1 MADKLAKSL
10 SNKERLEDL
19 HKEFTKIHE
28 EIISHII
35 PLKAL
40 EQKRE
45 KIKQEMSEL
54 KEFGDDYDSVNGLS
68 DDDFE
73 FPNQEPYTDGIAKDE
88 QKTKSTKTVKKVK
101 EEVDKPSKSKKK
113 ITKEEIIEEV
123 NEIEEVIEK
132 PSKSKKAKE
141 EIVEEEVIKKPSNS
155 KKKAVKEEVN
165 EVKEEVFE
173 VKEEVIKKPSKSKK
187 K

>member
-73 FPNQEPYTDGIAKDE
+73 FPNQEPYTDGIAKG
-88 QKTKSTKTVKKVK
+88 
-101 EEVDKPSKSKKK
+101 
-113 ITKEEIIEEV
+113 
-123 NEIEEVIEK
+123 
-132 PSKSKKAKE
+132 
-141 EIVEEEVIKKPSNS
+141 
-155 KKKAVKEEVN
+155 
-165 EVKEEVFE
+165 
-173 VKEEVIKKPSKSKK
+173 
-187 K
+187 